1 MSTKA
6 KAAAGKKAAE
16 LIKSGMVV
24 GLGTGS
30 TARHFIEAL
39 GVKCRA
45 GLAVTAVAT
54 SKESEQ
60 LARQAGIALT
70 DFDRLETI
78 DIDVDGADEIDREK
92 RMIKGGGGALFREK
106 IIAGMSRE
114 MIVIV
119 DSSKQVEALG
129 SFPLPVE
136 ISSFAHLATLK
147 HIRDLGYTGS
157 VRKDAEGKRFI
168 TDNQNIIFDIELTF
182 PCTEPEQIERKLTKI
197 PGVID
202 TGFFIGYAGRVITGH
217 EDGST
222 VIS

>member
-92 RMIKGGGGALFREK
+92 RMIKGGGGAL
-106 IIAGMSRE
+106 
-114 MIVIV
+114 
-119 DSSKQVEALG
+119 L
-129 SFPLPVE
+129 
-136 ISSFAHLATLK
+136 
-147 HIRDLGYTGS
+147 
-157 VRKDAEGKRFI
+157 
-168 TDNQNIIFDIELTF
+168 
-182 PCTEPEQIERKLTKI
+182 
-197 PGVID
+197 
-202 TGFFIGYAGRVITGH
+202 
-217 EDGST
+217 
-222 VIS
+222 